1 MARKILRYVAF
12 ALLFTVVC
20 LSAEVNSRNRRCAE
34 LQEVENAVLAAQN
47 DPFDMRMAVEAN
59 SNFVVVPLVAR
70 VSGAVVRTI
79 SARIQSVNDSLSE
92 EYRHNVNRSTH
103 HLKAVNEARLLR
115 LSPLRIRT
123 RYIYSLRRLVI

>member
-1 MARKILRYVAF
+1 MIRKILRYVAF
-12 ALLFTVVC
+12 VVLFTVVC

>member
-1 MARKILRYVAF
+1 MIRKILRYVAF
-12 ALLFTVVC
+12 VVLFTVVC

-79 SARIQSVNDSLSE
+79 STRIQSVNDSLSE